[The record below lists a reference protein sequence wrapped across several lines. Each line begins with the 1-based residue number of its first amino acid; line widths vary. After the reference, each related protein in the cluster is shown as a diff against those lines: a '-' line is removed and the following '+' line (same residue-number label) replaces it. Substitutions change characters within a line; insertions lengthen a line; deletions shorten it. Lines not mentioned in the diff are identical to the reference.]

1 VSAARC
7 AEASA
12 PQSTPW
18 AGCASSSSSD
28 LRMGD
33 RARLHMA
40 PTARN
45 PSAVTRGTASGC
57 AGRHS
62 VIAGERNDSRA
73 RPAKESTMTAKT
85 QNAESR
91 PLDDHE
97 LDLIGGGFVLI
108 EELVT
113 INQIA
118 IIMGMQ
124 VPAPQVVRKP

>member
-1 VSAARC
+1 
-7 AEASA
+7 
-12 PQSTPW
+12 
-18 AGCASSSSSD
+18 
-28 LRMGD
+28 
-33 RARLHMA
+33 
-40 PTARN
+40 
-45 PSAVTRGTASGC
+45 
-57 AGRHS
+57 
-62 VIAGERNDSRA
+62 
-73 RPAKESTMTAKT
+73 MTAKT